1 MKRNEESLI
10 DIGDTIKHTNIC
22 IIGVPEGEQREK
34 EPEKMFE
41 EIRAE
46 NFPNLGKETLI
57 QVQEVQSPIQ
67 NQPKEEH
74 AETYINQTDKK

>member
-41 EIRAE
+41 EIIAE

-74 AETYINQTDKK
+74 PETCINQTDKK